1 MAIHINNMDELAK
14 ALQPTMMG
22 LVNQLA
28 DEVYKTLNFF
38 LNEYLIP

>member
-1 MAIHINNMDELAK
+1 MARHINNIDELEK

-28 DEVYKTLNFF
+28 DEVYKTLNYF
-38 LNEYLIP
+38 LFC